1 VTTTALRI
9 HYSGR
14 FKAPSAHFYHKRPF
28 KGDILSNV
36 EVFSTFS
43 FITFE
48 VYIGRHFKRY
58 LFKCL
63 KVYHLRMTDWDRNL
77 WMLL

>member
-1 VTTTALRI
+1 MVTTTAQGI

-14 FKAPSAHFYHKRPF
+14 FKAPSAHLYHNLPF

-43 FITFE
+43 KFE
-48 VYIGRHFKRY
+48 LYIGRHFKHY
-58 LFKCL
+58 LFKYL
-63 KVYHLRMTDWDRNL
+63 KVYHLRMADWGRKL